1 MWYPNKQ
8 TPLER
13 AAGEAVSS
21 LEGESLEERV
31 FREEGEE
38 MERLD
43 DGVPVGGTGE
53 EIVLER
59 KQNIVDLR
67 AWRVADHQKSLIV
80 GMD

>member
-1 MWYPNKQ
+1 M
-8 TPLER
+8 
-13 AAGEAVSS
+13 
-21 LEGESLEERV
+21 